1 MINLKFNEIY
11 LLDLRED
18 ILLNV
23 VPMYDFLSYDIE
35 KAFWFGYLIHDVFK
49 ELKELQPFLY
59 SKPLRHISE
68 EIQSYEKQIEF
79 WDTKHGE
86 FNLDE
91 DPLQEVLSL
100 YEYILNNLFYDNKD
114 DIIKIAVKFGQN
126 LKNLIKEKENEK
138 EKTTKESSDTSKR
151 SNSNEERG
159 KSR

>member
-35 KAFWFGYLIHDVFK
+35 KAFWFGYLIHDTFK

-59 SKPLRHISE
+59 SKPLRHIAE
-68 EIQSYEKQIEF
+68 EISSYEKQIEF
-79 WDTKHGE
+79 WDAKRGE
-86 FNLDE
+86 FNLEE

-114 DIIKIAVKFGQN
+114 DIIKIAIKFGQN
-126 LKNLIKEKENEK
+126 LKNVIKEKENEK
-138 EKTTKESSDTSKR
+138 ETEKFTNTSKGNI
-151 SNSNEERG
+151 SNREESG
-159 KSR
+159 S

>member
-35 KAFWFGYLIHDVFK
+35 KAFWFGYLIHDTFK

-59 SKPLRHISE
+59 SKPLRHIAE
-68 EIQSYEKQIEF
+68 EISSYEKQIEF
-79 WDTKHGE
+79 WDAKRGE
-86 FNLDE
+86 FNPEE

-114 DIIKIAVKFGQN
+114 DIIKIAIKFGQN
-126 LKNLIKEKENEK
+126 LKNVIKEKENEK
-138 EKTTKESSDTSKR
+138 EETTQKFEHTSEG
-151 SNSNEERG
+151 STNN
-159 KSR
+159 

>member
-35 KAFWFGYLIHDVFK
+35 KAFWFGYLIHDTFK

-59 SKPLRHISE
+59 SKPLRHIAE
-68 EIQSYEKQIEF
+68 EISSYEKQIEF
-79 WDTKHGE
+79 WDAKRGE
-86 FNLDE
+86 FNLEE

-114 DIIKIAVKFGQN
+114 DIIKIAIKFGQN
-126 LKNLIKEKENEK
+126 LKNVIKEKENEK
-138 EKTTKESSDTSKR
+138 ETEKLTNTSKGNI
-151 SNSNEERG
+151 SNREESG
-159 KSR
+159 S